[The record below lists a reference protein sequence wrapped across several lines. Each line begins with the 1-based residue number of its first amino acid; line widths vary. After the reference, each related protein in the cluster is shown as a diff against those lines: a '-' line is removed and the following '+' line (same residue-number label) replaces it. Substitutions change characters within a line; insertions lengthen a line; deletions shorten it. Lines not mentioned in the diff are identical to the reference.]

1 MMWGPGLGFKMA
13 ELIAT
18 GQVADLPDDEIRLAR
33 FAAERTTRDA
43 IALPFPT
50 EGSN

>member
-18 GQVADLPDDEIRLAR
+18 GTVSDLPDDEIRLAR
-33 FAAERTTRDA
+33 FAAEHMTRDK

-50 EGSN
+50 